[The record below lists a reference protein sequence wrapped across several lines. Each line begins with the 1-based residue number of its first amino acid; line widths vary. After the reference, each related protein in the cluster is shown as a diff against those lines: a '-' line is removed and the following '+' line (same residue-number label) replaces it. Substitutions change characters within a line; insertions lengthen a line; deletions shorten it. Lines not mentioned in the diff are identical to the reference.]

1 MSAMAIVGKE
11 GGELRPPP
19 PTEVASCWKEVD
31 VFCDEEQEVESG

>member
-1 MSAMAIVGKE
+1 MSAMAIVGRE
-11 GGELRPPP
+11 GGELRPP